1 MSGSLG
7 SSNISLSAAEV
18 LYGNGATQLVTANDT
33 NLRYLA
39 GIPQSGSSSAISF
52 SQLANSAFV
61 VTSSAGASV
70 NVYTTA
76 TAAGWNGNGPLW
88 FQITGNTYSSS
99 TGTASI
105 QVGGNFPKGLIL
117 QVNRGVYVI
126 GRGGSGSGSS
136 TAGGAGGVA
145 IAVSGYTGGTL
156 YLNNLGTI
164 AGGGGG
170 GGGGGQGAYYYYSYY
185 SAYNTYYNGGTGG
198 GGAAFGTGANAGTLT
213 TGGGGGGGA
222 GGYYY
227 YAGSGGT
234 GGSPGNSGSAGG
246 SAGLA
251 NGSGPPPGPATGP
264 GAGGAAGAATTGTVS
279 VSAVWINT
287 GTRLGTV
294 G

>member
-7 SSNISLSAAEV
+7 SSNLSLSAAEV

-39 GIPQSGSSSAISF
+39 GIPQSGSNSAISF

-88 FQITGNTYSSS
+88 FQITGNTYSSG

-117 QVNRGVYVI
+117 QVNPGVYVI
-126 GRGGSGSGSS
+126 GRGGSGSGSG
-136 TAGGAGGVA
+136 TAGGVGGVA
-145 IAVSGYTGGTL
+145 IAVSGYTGGTF

-170 GGGGGQGAYYYYSYY
+170 GGGGGQGTYYYYSAYY
-185 SAYNTYYNGGTGG
+185 SGQTYYNGGTGG
-198 GGAAFGTGANAGTLT
+198 GGAAFGNGANAGTLT
-213 TGGGGGGGA
+213 TGGGGGGGG
-222 GGYYY
+222 GGYHYA
-227 YAGSGGT
+227 AGSGGT
-234 GGSPGNSGSAGG
+234 GGSPGNSGSAG
-246 SAGLA
+246 SASTYNA
-251 NGSGPPPGPATGP
+251 NGGSSGGAAGP
-264 GAGGAAGAATTGTVS
+264 GAGGAAGAATTGTVN

>member
-18 LYGNGATQLVTANDT
+18 LYGNGPTQLVTANDT

-52 SQLANSAFV
+52 SQLVNSAFV

-88 FQITGNTYSSS
+88 FQIIGNTYSSS

-117 QVNRGVYVI
+117 QVNPGVYVI

-170 GGGGGQGAYYYYSYY
+170 GGGGGQGQYSYSTLY
-185 SAYNTYYNGGTGG
+185 GNYTTYYNGGTGG

-213 TGGGGGGGA
+213 TGGGAGGGA
-222 GGYYY
+222 GGFYYA
-227 YAGSGGT
+227 AGSGGT
-234 GGSPGNSGSAGG
+234 GGSPGNSGSAGNSG
-246 SAGLA
+246 SLA
-251 NGSGPPPGPATGP
+251 NGGGPNSGAAGP

>member
-7 SSNISLSAAEV
+7 SSNVSLSAAEV

-39 GIPQSGSSSAISF
+39 GIPQSGSNSAISF

-117 QVNRGVYVI
+117 QVNPGVYVI
-126 GRGGSGSGSS
+126 GRGGSGSGSA

-145 IAVSGYTGGTL
+145 IAVSGYTGGTF

-164 AGGGGG
+164 AGGGGA
-170 GGGGGQGAYYYYSYY
+170 GGGGGQGAYVYNTQYS
-185 SAYNTYYNGGTGG
+185 SGVTYYNGGTGG

-222 GGYYY
+222 GGSYYA
-227 YAGSGGT
+227 AGSGGT
-234 GGSPGNSGSAGG
+234 GGSPGNSGSAGSGG
-246 SAGLA
+246 S
-251 NGSGPPPGPATGP
+251 GP

>member
-7 SSNISLSAAEV
+7 SSNVSLSAAEV

-76 TAAGWNGNGPLW
+76 TAAGWNGKGPLW

-117 QVNRGVYVI
+117 QVNPGVYVI
-126 GRGGSGSGSS
+126 GRGGSGSGSA

-170 GGGGGQGAYYYYSYY
+170 GGGGGQGTYYAQYPYYYVQNYF
-185 SAYNTYYNGGTGG
+185 NGGTGG
-198 GGAAFGTGANAGTLT
+198 GGAAFGTGANAGALT
-213 TGGGGGGGA
+213 TGGGGGGGG
-222 GGYYY
+222 GGYHYA
-227 YAGSGGT
+227 AGSGGT

-246 SAGLA
+246 AASYQT
-251 NGSGPPPGPATGP
+251 NGGSNSGAAGP

>member
-39 GIPQSGSSSAISF
+39 GIPQSGSNSAISF

-117 QVNRGVYVI
+117 QVNPGVYVI

-136 TAGGAGGVA
+136 TAGGVGGVA

-170 GGGGGQGAYYYYSYY
+170 GGGGGQGSYSYNT
-185 SAYNTYYNGGTGG
+185 AYGDAINYYNGGTGG

-213 TGGGGGGGA
+213 TGGGGGGGS
-222 GGYYY
+222 GGFYY

-234 GGSPGNSGSAGG
+234 GGSPGNSGSAG
-246 SAGLA
+246 SAAGLNSGS
-251 NGSGPPPGPATGP
+251 NGYTGATGP
-264 GAGGAAGAATTGTVS
+264 GAGGAAGAATTGTVAA
-279 VSAVWINT
+279 SAVWINT

>member
-7 SSNISLSAAEV
+7 SSNLSLSAAEV

-88 FQITGNTYSSS
+88 FRITGNTYSSS

-117 QVNRGVYVI
+117 QVNPGVYVI

-213 TGGGGGGGA
+213 TGGGGGGGG
-222 GGYYY
+222 GGYHYA
-227 YAGSGGT
+227 AGSGGT
-234 GGSPGNSGSAGG
+234 GGSPGNSGSAG
-246 SAGLA
+246 SAA
-251 NGSGPPPGPATGP
+251 AYQTNGGTNSGAAGP

>member
-7 SSNISLSAAEV
+7 SSNVSLSAAEV

-39 GIPQSGSSSAISF
+39 GIPQSGSNSAISF

-117 QVNRGVYVI
+117 QVNPGVYVI
-126 GRGGSGSGSS
+126 GRGGSGSGSA

-170 GGGGGQGAYYYYSYY
+170 GGGGGQGGTLYYSYY
-185 SAYNTYYNGGTGG
+185 VSYTTYYNGGTGG

-222 GGYYY
+222 GGSYYA
-227 YAGSGGT
+227 AGSGGT
-234 GGSPGNSGSAGG
+234 GGSPGNSGSAGSGG
-246 SAGLA
+246 S
-251 NGSGPPPGPATGP
+251 GP

>member
-7 SSNISLSAAEV
+7 SSNVSLSAAEV

-39 GIPQSGSSSAISF
+39 GIPQSGSNSAISF

-117 QVNRGVYVI
+117 QVNPGVYVI
-126 GRGGSGSGSS
+126 GRGGSGSGSA

-170 GGGGGQGAYYYYSYY
+170 GGGGGQGGTLYYSYY
-185 SAYNTYYNGGTGG
+185 VSYTTYYNGGTGG

-213 TGGGGGGGA
+213 TGGGGGGG
-222 GGYYY
+222 GGGTYYSGSV
-227 YAGSGGT
+227 AGSGGT
-234 GGSPGNSGSAGG
+234 GGSPGNSGSAGSGG
-246 SAGLA
+246 S
-251 NGSGPPPGPATGP
+251 GP